1 MVSTLHVRKLIS
13 NIKMLHICNQKYKAL
28 LNYILTFWYF
38 CPETLRTCIP
48 VQDLNYKSDIVTSI
62 KLVYR
67 LVLLSY
73 TFPVYRLVLLS
84 VIHISR
90 SSPDTNNP
98 VIYKVFFSSI

>member
-67 LVLLSY
+67 LVLLS
-73 TFPVYRLVLLS
+73 

-98 VIYKVFFSSI
+98 LIYKVFFSSI

>member
-1 MVSTLHVRKLIS
+1 
-13 NIKMLHICNQKYKAL
+13 MLHICNQKYKAL

-67 LVLLSY
+67 LVLLS
-73 TFPVYRLVLLS
+73 

-98 VIYKVFFSSI
+98 LIYKVFFSSI